1 MRIRWLCL
9 TGVAVT
15 VLAVPMSRSQP
26 AIPAERAVPAAP
38 AKVQEGGDRGDF
50 PALEE
55 IKRRQ
60 KELERQKVE
69 QRRKKQL
76 DDIRLLV
83 KRASLQDSDDE
94 KVRGYL
100 QAQDLLQKI
109 WAEKPEPQLKKELE
123 LVERKIREVPPP
135 RQFTDATGLSMVLV
149 ESEKNSFY
157 ISQAPVSEK
166 EYGHWVKVTGGQG
179 PDMLPDTPIKAVTWD
194 KANEFCR
201 WVTDQNRQVFSLPT
215 LEEMRS
221 FKRRLPVAV
230 WTSSVWEGTDI
241 TVRRMRERFAV
252 SMYSVWDP
260 ALHMASGEAFGE
272 LPFATYPQIG
282 FVVVASKDCGIQD
295 RLNRLKGKTEK

>member
-1 MRIRWLCL
+1 MSRTMRIRWLCL

-60 KELERQKVE
+60 
-69 QRRKKQL
+69 
-76 DDIRLLV
+76 
-83 KRASLQDSDDE
+83 
-94 KVRGYL
+94 
-100 QAQDLLQKI
+100 
-109 WAEKPEPQLKKELE
+109 KELE